1 MPEGLPHAAGTVHH
15 ANQPEHFAAALQGGA
30 FEFSAKPGAGF
41 VATLRLFQLGG
52 FFIQH
57 ARIGP
62 HQSRSALLPG
72 LSTLLVPLRIG
83 AIPPEVNGRAAA
95 ATDLLLVAGGAEFGC
110 SASAPLEWAAVVL
123 PPSLLRHWQEAL
135 SVPARAAG
143 GVRRLAPARQ
153 AAHHL
158 AGALSYAI
166 HLAEDLPEFL
176 LPTQANEAIGT
187 ALGEALA
194 DCMASACLPGLAHP
208 RAGRDAWRVTNGVD
222 AVLAS
227 RLDQPI
233 CTRQLCAALG
243 ISARKLH

>member
-95 ATDLLLVAGGAEFGC
+95 A
-110 SASAPLEWAAVVL
+110 
-123 PPSLLRHWQEAL
+123 
-135 SVPARAAG
+135 
-143 GVRRLAPARQ
+143 
-153 AAHHL
+153 
-158 AGALSYAI
+158 
-166 HLAEDLPEFL
+166 
-176 LPTQANEAIGT
+176 
-187 ALGEALA
+187 
-194 DCMASACLPGLAHP
+194 
-208 RAGRDAWRVTNGVD
+208 
-222 AVLAS
+222 
-227 RLDQPI
+227 
-233 CTRQLCAALG
+233 
-243 ISARKLH
+243 